1 MVPSEKI
8 RLIVAGSG
16 GMHYINIKRK
26 ISPLI
31 VVFLVLL
38 SVGCVLGE
46 ISQRK
51 AKELD
56 VQNLEEKYGGEFE
69 VRSVESKNAGSG
81 ALKDHIY
88 EMEVYS
94 NDINDV
100 FPVRIHRDGSRMVD
114 EYEEHFY
121 KEEINKEIESVEKA
135 ENGWV
140 LNEAYAYHYNS
151 PDLQPSKS
159 LSEYKTNPKKIMVFV
174 TALLTENSDITAE
187 SLYNYIEQLQE
198 YGYHISLEVNYKGD
212 IRNRVGINGE
222 DAYITPDQIRDA
234 FRELRIK
241 NELYK
246 Y

>member
-1 MVPSEKI
+1 MSKI
-8 RLIVAGSG
+8 SNTNG
-16 GMHYINIKRK
+16 KRK
-26 ISPLI
+26 IFILI
-31 VVFLVLL
+31 TTLL
-38 SVGCVLGE
+38 IFSITGCAPGE
-46 ISQRK
+46 VSQRK
-51 AKELD
+51 AKELV

-114 EYEEHFY
+114 EYEEHLY
-121 KEEINKEIESVEKA
+121 KEEINKEIESVERA

-198 YGYHISLEVNYKGD
+198 CGYHISLEVNYKGD
-212 IRNRVGINGE
+212 VRNRVGINGE
-222 DAYITPDQIRDA
+222 NAYITSDQIRDV
-234 FRELRIK
+234 FKELRSNNK
-241 NELYK
+241 
-246 Y
+246 